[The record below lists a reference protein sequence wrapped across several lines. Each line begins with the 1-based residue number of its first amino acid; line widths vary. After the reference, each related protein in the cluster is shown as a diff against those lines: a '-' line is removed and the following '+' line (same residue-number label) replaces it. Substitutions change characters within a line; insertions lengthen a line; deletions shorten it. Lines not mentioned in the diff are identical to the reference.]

1 MPAPVDIPTQPTL
14 PPLVLPE
21 KPAAEPAATYGERM
35 LNWWRECDV
44 LIRARQAEQ
53 QAACHAFAAGLPTQF
68 GPTLSAFA
76 DAWDRMDTALV
87 SLADALRENA
97 AAAPTPSGLS
107 EGFMLQLL
115 TLILRQQPA
124 QSPGG

>member
-21 KPAAEPAATYGERM
+21 KPAAEPAATYAERM

-53 QAACHAFAAGLPTQF
+53 QAACHAFAAGLPAQF
-68 GPTLSAFA
+68 APTLDALVS
-76 DAWDRMDTALV
+76 AWDRMDTALV
-87 SLADALRENA
+87 SLADALREN

-115 TLILRQQPA
+115 TLILRQPPT